1 MARETI
7 LSTDTLPEG
16 RTKLNN
22 NVAKDDALQTAT
34 GVAES
39 ATSIGTIPGTLPTGD
54 VIAGDTLKNAI
65 LKVENKA
72 NATITASSL
81 RHSGA
86 NSARDKD
93 LGEDYDYKAAA
104 AGILGTTTITDAP
117 TATSLGYPG
126 GAGIYHVAITYAD
139 GQGGTAGRV
148 RTVWLSQGTRLWYTM
163 YNGSAWTTPLEP
175 GGLATYTES
184 FNATSDWGSA
194 SGGEY
199 TITLLEATHGL
210 GADVSVEVWDTTT
223 NSGFRTSWSGDVQV
237 ETASGDITIK
247 AQETPDARVA
257 LFVIVRQF

>member
-1 MARETI
+1 MALETI

-22 NVAKDDALQTAT
+22 NVAKGDALQTAT

-72 NATITASSL
+72 NSTVSADQL

-93 LGEDYDYKAAA
+93 LGENYAYKSAAG
-104 AGILGTTTITDAP
+104 GILGTTTITDASE
-117 TATSLGYPG
+117 ATSLGYPG
-126 GAGIYHVAITYAD
+126 GAGIYHVSITYAD

-148 RTVWLSQGTRLWYTM
+148 RTVWLSNGAKLWHTA
-163 YNGSAWTTPLEP
+163 YNGSTWTTPHEP
-175 GGLATYTES
+175 GDTRFTAT
-184 FNATSDWGSA
+184 FNATTDWGSP
-194 SGGEY
+194 SGGTY

-210 GADVSVEVWDTTT
+210 GANVEVALWDTSTVSGSRIPFFGHSVEA
-223 NSGFRTSWSGDVQV
+223 S
-237 ETASGDITIK
+237 SGDITIT
-247 AQETPDARVA
+247 ASETPDARVA
-257 LFVIVRQF
+257 LLAVVRPY